1 MKRVILALFIATGT
15 IQANNEIY
23 LDQSGGSGT
32 FTIKQDGST
41 NKFGAVN
48 DRAGLTGNSKTFTSI
63 TTGTGNDILIQETGN
78 STTTEL
84 LITGNTNEV
93 DSNVEGDS
101 NDTTF
106 EITGNTNTL
115 LVKADVAADVANT
128 TNNSDIDVTVEGNT
142 NDLTFSMVDTDAAV
156 NLWSLIGDL
165 NVVNSYQQGQT
176 GGVGHA
182 QTVELFGSSNNV
194 DIYQIGTEAHTIDL
208 QVLGSDNNYTI
219 TQTDGTSPT
228 YTNPAAVSTQP

>member
-1 MKRVILALFIATGT
+1 MKKVILSLILVTGT

-41 NKFGAVN
+41 NTLGAVN

-63 TTGTGNDILIQETGN
+63 TTGTGNNILIQETGN

-115 LVKADVAADVANT
+115 LVKADVAADVENT
-128 TNNSDIDVTVEGNT
+128 TNNSNIDVTIEGNT
-142 NDLTFSMVDTDAAV
+142 NDVTFSMVDTDAAV
-156 NLWSLIGDL
+156 NLWKLTGDL

-176 GGVGHA
+176 GGIGHA

-208 QVLGSDNNYTI
+208 EVLGSDNDYTI
-219 TQTDGTSPT
+219 TQTDGTTST
-228 YTNPAAVSTQP
+228 YTNPSAVTTQP